1 MHNLDGE
8 RRFDGLIF
16 DSLRVSALD
25 GEISAS
31 GQFNWLPALGWQ
43 AEITS
48 SAINPARL
56 LPEWPGKI
64 NSTLT
69 SNGGME
75 NGELTASAN
84 IKQLQGSLRDYPVSL
99 RGNMQWRD
107 KGIDIT
113 GLDFASGD
121 TRVNAR
127 GRIGE
132 RLDLD
137 WSLDSSNLAELYPGA
152 KGWTTRRSTR
162 DTDGAGNIQ
171 RKIPGA
177 TGLRDRCG

>member
-152 KGWTTRRSTR
+152 KG
-162 DTDGAGNIQ
+162 Q